1 MCTVAPVI
9 DNTALR
15 KRRGDAIKEARAE
28 RTRRDVV
35 RAMEAEGYTA
45 TEGALAFWENGER
58 GIPEAASVAL
68 ARALGVPWSHLFAL
82 DDEVA

>member
-1 MCTVAPVI
+1 MI

-15 KRRGDAIKEARAE
+15 KRRGNAIRKARDDAG

-35 RAMEAEGYTA
+35 QAMAAEGFSA
-45 TEGALAFWENGER
+45 TEGALAFWENGQR
-58 GIPEAASVAL
+58 GIPEAATVAI
-68 ARALGVPWSHLFAL
+68 ARALGVSWSDLFAL